1 MNDNAIAKLRE
12 AKLCTLFCLVPRA
25 PVLHGTRECCMSIW
39 LLHATP
45 WSFSFY
51 SLQKVS
57 GQQILEACLKNFEW
71 ILSFALRLLFTSM
84 LVEIQI
90 QIQRSKKH
98 GSLNIC
104 HYFISSFFL
113 KRDIFSIEILFL
125 VIVVH
130 HICIF

>member
-1 MNDNAIAKLRE
+1 MGNLAGWKHDMTMHELWDYLPENSLSMNDNAIAKLHE

-57 GQQILEACLKNFEW
+57 GQQILEVCLKNFE
-71 ILSFALRLLFTSM
+71 
-84 LVEIQI
+84 
-90 QIQRSKKH
+90 
-98 GSLNIC
+98 G
-104 HYFISSFFL
+104 ISSL
-113 KRDIFSIEILFL
+113 P
-125 VIVVH
+125 
-130 HICIF
+130 